1 MMKLSKLC
9 IIAAYIFLITCE
21 DSSIAYPGNYKNTS
35 PSTPKDGQAAWYSEY
50 KNESGGGRI
59 NEETIVPDG
68 GIEIAIL
75 SVDDNN
81 PDDDHTYTITGTEIS
96 GERVEDNYF
105 SVSEKDDASYLNL
118 VKSGIDYETLI
129 STYGESD
136 IKITIGVKDDSPDE
150 LEGIFSVNFEI
161 LNINEDPQITN
172 WPRNNSAKADEYCE
186 YIFDKITWTDVDIG
200 DEVNLSWQNLP
211 SWLNID
217 ENTGIISGTPTRE
230 NVSDQNSFSLIVT
243 DESEET
249 DIKPITID
257 VRRNSVPSFTNF
269 SSLPAYADV
278 EIFYNFNFDAQ
289 SNGFDI
295 DWSSDACDEHTI
307 TAEDLPSWMELSTSG
322 LLTGKP
328 PVSDIGRTFSDIKI
342 TVTDNRDVHPESLT
356 STFEI
361 TVRDNDAPVFT
372 NLGLIT
378 TNCDVQI
385 PYNDDINWE
394 DPNSQVTG
402 DDVTFNVIQKPN
414 WLVWSTDGYISGT
427 PQEEDLDAD
436 NILVFE
442 IFDDRPEVPDTT
454 TGNITF
460 NVRPN
465 DPPVFTN
472 TDDIPVLAI
481 VDSLYSYD
489 INWNDPNL
497 VDSHEFILSGPNW
510 LVGNNQGIISGTPDS
525 SHVDIENN
533 FTATVTDTRG
543 LSAEISFTID
553 VSLQ

>member
-1 MMKLSKLC
+1 MMKLFKLF

-68 GIEIAIL
+68 GIEVAIL

-105 SVSEKDDASYLNL
+105 SVSQKDDASYLNL

-243 DESEET
+243 DESGET

-269 SSLPAYADV
+269 ASLPAYADV
-278 EIFYNFNFDAQ
+278 EIFYNFNFNTQ

-307 TAEDLPSWMELSTSG
+307 TAEDLPSWMEISASG

-402 DDVTFNVIQKPN
+402 DEVTFNVIQKPN

-427 PQEEDLDAD
+427 PQEEDLDAE

-442 IFDDRPEVPDTT
+442 IFDNRPEVPDTT

-481 VDSLYSYD
+481 VDSLYSYN

-510 LVGNNQGIISGTPDS
+510 LVGNNQGTISGTPDS
-525 SHVDIENN
+525 SHVDTENN

-553 VSLQ
+553 VRLQ

>member
-1 MMKLSKLC
+1 MIKISKLVLV
-9 IIAAYIFLITCE
+9 AAFVFLISCE
-21 DSSIAYPGNYKNTS
+21 ESSIAYPGNYKNTS

-68 GIEIAIL
+68 GIEVAIL

-150 LEGIFSVNFEI
+150 LEGIFSVNFKI

-186 YIFDKITWTDVDIG
+186 YIFDKVTWTDVDIG
-200 DEVNLSWQNLP
+200 DEVNLTWQNLP

-243 DESEET
+243 DESGET

-257 VRRNSVPSFTNF
+257 VRQNSVPSFTNF
-269 SSLPAYADV
+269 GSLPAYADV
-278 EIFYNFNFDAQ
+278 EISYNFNPFTEF
-289 SNGFDI
+289 SGFDI
-295 DWSSDACDEHTI
+295 DWASDACDGHTI
-307 TAEDLPSWMELSTSG
+307 TADSLPFWMELSTSG
-322 LLTGKP
+322 LLSGKP
-328 PVSDIGRTFSDIKI
+328 PVSAIGRTFSDIKI
-342 TVTDNRDVHPESLT
+342 TVTDDRDVYPESLT

-394 DPNSQVTG
+394 DPNSQITG
-402 DDVTFNVIQKPN
+402 DEVTFNVIQKPN

-427 PQEEDLDAD
+427 PQEADLDAD

-442 IFDDRPEVPDTT
+442 IFDNRPEVPDTT

-497 VDSHEFILSGPNW
+497 VDAHEFILSGPNW
-510 LVGNNQGIISGTPDS
+510 LASNNQGVISGTPDS

-553 VSLQ
+553 VRLQ

>member
-1 MMKLSKLC
+1 MMKLFKLC
-9 IIAAYIFLITCE
+9 IIAASIFFITCE

-96 GERVEDNYF
+96 GEVVEDNYF
-105 SVSEKDDASYLNL
+105 SVSQKDDASYLNL

-150 LEGIFSVNFEI
+150 LEGIFSVNFKI
-161 LNINEDPQITN
+161 SNINEDPQITN

-200 DEVNLSWQNLP
+200 DEVDLSWENLP

-217 ENTGIISGTPTRE
+217 DDTGIISGTPTRE

-243 DESEET
+243 DESGET
-249 DIKPITID
+249 DIKPVTID
-257 VRRNSVPSFTNF
+257 VRQNNVPSFTNF
-269 SSLPAYADV
+269 GSLPAYADV
-278 EIFYNFNFDAQ
+278 EIFYNFYPFTEL
-289 SNGFDI
+289 SGFDI
-295 DWSSDACDEHTI
+295 DWPPDACDGHTI
-307 TAEDLPSWMELSTSG
+307 TAEGLPSWLELSTNGFLS
-322 LLTGKP
+322 GKP
-328 PVSDIGRTFSDIKI
+328 PVSDIGRTFSNINI
-342 TVTDNRDVHPESLT
+342 TLTDDRLVHPESFT
-356 STFEI
+356 NTFEI

-402 DDVTFNVIQKPN
+402 DEVTFNVIQKPN

-427 PQEEDLDAD
+427 PQEADLDAD

-442 IFDDRPEVPDTT
+442 IFDNRPEVPDTT
-454 TGNITF
+454 IGNITF

-472 TDDIPVLAI
+472 NDDIPVLAI

-489 INWNDPNL
+489 INWSDPNL

-553 VSLQ
+553 VRLQ

>member
-1 MMKLSKLC
+1 MIKISKLV
-9 IIAAYIFLITCE
+9 LIVAFMFFTSCE

-35 PSTPKDGQAAWYSEY
+35 PSTPKNGQAAWYSEY
-50 KNESGGGRI
+50 KNISGGGKI
-59 NEETIVPDG
+59 DEETIVPDG
-68 GIEIAIL
+68 GVELAIL

-150 LEGIFSVNFEI
+150 LEGIFSVNFKI
-161 LNINEDPQITN
+161 SNINEDPQITN

-186 YIFDKITWTDVDIG
+186 YVFDKITWTDVDIG
-200 DEVNLSWQNLP
+200 DEVNLTWQNLP

-243 DESEET
+243 DESGET
-249 DIKPITID
+249 DIKPVTID
-257 VRRNSVPSFTNF
+257 VRRNNVPSFTNF

-278 EIFYNFNFDAQ
+278 EIFYNYNPFTE
-289 SNGFDI
+289 SSGYDI
-295 DWSSDACDEHTI
+295 DWSSDACDGHVI
-307 TAEDLPSWMELSTSG
+307 TAEDLPSWLELSTNG
-322 LLTGKP
+322 LLSGKP

-342 TVTDNRDVHPESLT
+342 TLTDNRDVHPE
-356 STFEI
+356 TFFNTFDI

-372 NLGLIT
+372 NLGLIV

-402 DDVTFNVIQKPN
+402 DEVTFNVIQKPN

-427 PQEEDLDAD
+427 PQEADLDAD

-442 IFDDRPEVPDTT
+442 IFDNRPEVPDTT

-465 DPPVFTN
+465 DPPEFTN
-472 TDDIPVLAI
+472 TDDIPILAI

-489 INWNDPNL
+489 INWSDPNL
-497 VDSHEFILSGPNW
+497 VDAHEFILSGPSW
-510 LVGNNQGIISGTPDS
+510 LAGNTQGFISGTPDS
-525 SHVDIENN
+525 SYVDIENN
-533 FTATVTDTRG
+533 FTATVTDSRG

-553 VSLQ
+553 VRLQ